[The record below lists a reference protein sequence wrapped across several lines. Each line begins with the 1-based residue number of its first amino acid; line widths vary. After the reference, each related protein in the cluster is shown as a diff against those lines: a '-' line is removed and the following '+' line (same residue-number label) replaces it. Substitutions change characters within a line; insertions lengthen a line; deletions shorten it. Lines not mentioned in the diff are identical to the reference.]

1 MKRAISILM
10 VLILTVFI
18 FHSCG
23 KNHRYYKVETDLGDT
38 FTLEVYLAGNLHGM
52 WPRYLIYDGDDSVGK
67 KNGCIL
73 YIDKDESKE
82 GKMPADPVNDITTV
96 GAYGD
101 YHFYKVLDWLFYYQ
115 KGVYMSLMADSLE
128 VDKYESYKEN
138 SNVPNDIAHDVQ
150 AMSDLMKSQNF
161 EYIHKYGEILASD
174 KDPYL
179 REMLVRYSNG
189 DFSDEERRIN
199 AESSI
204 TEADMTLFAQC
215 ILRAYYVD

>member
-1 MKRAISILM
+1 MIYDVDDSG
-10 VLILTVFI
+10 
-18 FHSCG
+18 G
-23 KNHRYYKVETDLGDT
+23 KNNGHVYYV
-38 FTLEVYLAGNLHGM
+38 V
-52 WPRYLIYDGDDSVGK
+52 
-67 KNGCIL
+67 
-73 YIDKDESKE
+73 KDRSKE

-115 KGVYMSLMADSLE
+115 KGVYMSPLPNS
-128 VDKYESYKEN
+128 VDVDEYESYKEN

-150 AMSDLMKSQNF
+150 AMSDLMRSQNF